1 MNRDE
6 MDDSKFPPKPIL
18 REEIED
24 EENEAMI
31 YRAVGVGEIQRQRN
45 ERVLRRHLRD
55 LAPDWHSRIDDL
67 NTLRRTRV
75 IKGGPTMNDIR
86 TEGWGVGSKAG
97 NRLRECL

>member
-1 MNRDE
+1 MMNRNE
-6 MDDSKFPPKPIL
+6 MDDSKFPPR
-18 REEIED
+18 REEIEE

-75 IKGGPTMNDIR
+75 IKGGPIMNDVR
-86 TEGWGVGSKAG
+86 V
-97 NRLRECL
+97 LRGGTG

>member
-1 MNRDE
+1 MMNRNE
-6 MDDSKFPPKPIL
+6 MDDSKFPP
-18 REEIED
+18 REMDE
-24 EENEAMI
+24 EENEAI

-75 IKGGPTMNDIR
+75 IKGPLMNDLR
-86 TEGWGVGSKAG
+86 TEGEIRVWSKSG
-97 NRLRECL
+97 QWYS